1 MPSKYTEPVPE
12 EKPPLTGRVQAD
24 PRARRSLAALQQ
36 ALLDLVLD
44 KELGQ
49 ITVADVTKRAGLNR
63 STFYDHFPDVHAL
76 AESACAA
83 MFDGLVAAAPKLG
96 RYVVARSEPPVET
109 TRLFAHVAE
118 HAHLYRALLGPD
130 GSARLQDHLRHRMT
144 VAIHVSGQHTSPD
157 DGGSTHVDDPADI
170 PHDVPAAFIAG
181 ALLSVAADWVRR
193 GCPGT
198 PEELSAAVWPLMVGA
213 SP

>member
-1 MPSKYTEPVPE
+1 MPE
-12 EKPPLTGRVQAD
+12 EKPPPTSRADAD
-24 PRARRSLAALQQ
+24 PRARRSQAALEQ

-44 KELGQ
+44 RELGQ

-76 AESACAA
+76 AASACAA

-96 RYVVARSEPPVET
+96 RYVVAQSDPPAET

-118 HAHLYRALLGPD
+118 HARLYRSLLGPD
-130 GSARLQDHLRHRMT
+130 GSARLHDHLRHRMT

-157 DGGSTHVDDPADI
+157 DGSPTHADDPADI

-198 PEELSAAVWPLMVGA
+198 PEELAATVWPLMVRA
-213 SP
+213 SS